1 MNILKRL
8 RRRMM
13 LTCEDVNDFLAA
25 YVDDDIPDHVRRRY
39 EAHIARCAVCS
50 AYLDQYRTTMNLTRD
65 SGPTKEPPPE
75 ELVEMTLS
83 FLDEHLGDR
92 D

>member
-13 LTCEDVNDFLAA
+13 LTCEDVNEFLAA
-25 YVDDDIPDHVRRRY
+25 YVDDDIPDHLRRRY
-39 EAHIARCAVCS
+39 EAHISRCKVCS
-50 AYLDQYRTTMNLTRD
+50 AYLSQYRTAMTLTRETG
-65 SGPTKEPPPE
+65 SINEPPPE

-92 D
+92 N